1 MNKNPGRPRPRRE
14 AIVGLVRAGRV
25 PSQDALG
32 RLLRARGFAVAQ
44 PTLSR
49 DVRALGLAK
58 TARGYALPGAAGRP
72 DSSPTGAPLDRALR
86 EFVLC
91 VQAAGS
97 LVVVKTPSAAA

>member
-1 MNKNPGRPRPRRE
+1 
-14 AIVGLVRAGRV
+14 
-25 PSQDALG
+25 
-32 RLLRARGFAVAQ
+32 
-44 PTLSR
+44 
-49 DVRALGLAK
+49 K

-97 LVVVKTPSAAA
+97 LVVVKTPSAAAATLARVLDEAALPEGVGSVAGDDPIFLATARPAAARRVERRLRGPLGPLRRRARA